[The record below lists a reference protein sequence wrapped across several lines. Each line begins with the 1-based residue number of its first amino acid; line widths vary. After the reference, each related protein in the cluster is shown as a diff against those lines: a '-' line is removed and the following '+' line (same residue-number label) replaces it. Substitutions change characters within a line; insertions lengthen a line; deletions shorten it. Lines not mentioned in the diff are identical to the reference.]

1 MEHDIILSSDVE
13 LPEGMEDHVKRV
25 ILTALAA
32 QGMNLPCEINVLLTD
47 DAGIQALNKRMR
59 GIDQAT
65 DVLSFP
71 MFDIPEGYLP
81 SALCSDPDTGLI
93 ALGDMCISLERA
105 RAQAAE
111 FGHSLEREVSYLTVH
126 SVLHLLGYD
135 HTDEGV
141 RKARMRE
148 REEAILAELGLTR
161 ENETQR
167 H

>member
-167 H
+167 A